1 MAFLGWLIGCLGL
14 WEPAMQTV
22 ALLSVAVGIAVLVGF
37 PVGVLAARSLI
48 ARAAINPLLDLM
60 QTIPSFVYLIPAA
73 MLFGL
78 GKVPAIL
85 ATVVYA
91 TPPLIRLTDLG
102 IREVNRAAVEASRAF
117 GATRRQV
124 LTGVELPLA
133 LPTIMQ
139 GINQTLMM
147 ALSMVVIASMIGP
160 AASANRADSSGTGR
174 HRPRRRAGDVL
185 LAVIFDRTTQAVGL
199 TPGASP
205 GAGDGWLD
213 RGPQRL
219 DGLRPRRGERWR
231 WSGRHGTR
239 SSSQNRRG
247 ARARR
252 YLALG
257 RALGPRRHGPLR
269 LGQVDLIRHLN
280 RLIGPTEGGIT
291 IGTGVLALSIRDLK
305 RFHRGRQ

>member
-1 MAFLGWLIGCLGL
+1 MFPDIGTPIAEAVDTFVDWLVVTHGAFFEAVAGVFLAVLVPIEQVLRAAPPPVVLAAVALIAFAASRRLLFAAAMAFLGWLIGCLGL

-22 ALLSVAVGIAVLVGF
+22 ALLSVAVGIAVLVGI
-37 PVGVLAARSLI
+37 PVGALAARSRI

-147 ALSMVVIASMIGP
+147 ALSMVVIASMIGARGVGETVLIGLQRNEP
-160 AASANRADSSGTGR
+160 GTGLV
-174 HRPRRRAGDVL
+174 GGLVIVL
-185 LAVIFDRTTQAVGL
+185 LAVIFDRTTQAI
-199 TPGASP
+199 
-205 GAGDGWLD
+205 
-213 RGPQRL
+213 
-219 DGLRPRRGERWR
+219 GLRLQAHRQA
-231 WSGRHGTR
+231 R
-239 SSSQNRRG
+239 S
-247 ARARR
+247 
-252 YLALG
+252 
-257 RALGPRRHGPLR
+257 
-269 LGQVDLIRHLN
+269 
-280 RLIGPTEGGIT
+280 
-291 IGTGVLALSIRDLK
+291 
-305 RFHRGRQ
+305 